1 LKKHTRK
8 SFPSNHFIIMPSARA
23 KRSAAQAELP
33 AVAGTTTT
41 AANATA
47 AVAEEVGGGGGAG
60 GAGVDENN
68 NNINNSINNGD
79 GGGQRRSARSNNVAT
94 TTGGGGS
101 NNAAGKGATTTT
113 KEEEEDDKE
122 QKQIIHYRIGEVL
135 TKYFADSNN
144 VSDVFE
150 VRIPAECTV
159 STNRQ
164 VRGHQLWGTDVY
176 TSDSDVVAVLMH
188 CGYYV
193 PSLQVPPSLHEI
205 RARVRR
211 VDDVSDEF
219 RSSSRNGIRSRAWGK
234 SGFAKKKTIGGEKL
248 VAAPAPAAA
257 GAAGTPADVKEGET
271 MEGGEGENAEGGVG
285 GVAASAADPL
295 SNGVL
300 HTSNGQI
307 INADDFGMVVES
319 AVAMTVNQ
327 QTIELMPTA
336 PESLRYMVVPTFVP
350 EDKERAQRTR
360 AASNANVN
368 VARKKRMIREVT
380 VLYNLCNEPWMKYS
394 MAAIADKGFKKS
406 QWTSARLRRDTLYL
420 ETKDER
426 YQLSW
431 VKGKGKDEN
440 EGSYQF
446 AKCKRALPLEEMR
459 KKGIPLPKD
468 ELKDEIKNLSWN
480 EVKFGVRG
488 LKVKES
494 EYPVTR
500 LQFLAQTSSA

>member
-1 LKKHTRK
+1 
-8 SFPSNHFIIMPSARA
+8 MPSARA

-33 AVAGTTTT
+33 STAG
-41 AANATA
+41 AEDVSGGGHGGNGNVHGGSGDG
-47 AVAEEVGGGGGAG
+47 AVAETTK
-60 GAGVDENN
+60 NN
-68 NNINNSINNGD
+68 N
-79 GGGQRRSARSNNVAT
+79 RRSSRSNTAMNSSKSPPVVVEKDHEAKP
-94 TTGGGGS
+94 
-101 NNAAGKGATTTT
+101 AL
-113 KEEEEDDKE
+113 KEKQKE
-122 QKQIIHYRIGEVL
+122 PERPPPVIHYRIGDIL
-135 TKYFADSNN
+135 TKHFALDEKN
-144 VSDVFE
+144 DVFE

-176 TSDSDVVAVLMH
+176 TSDSDLVAVLIH
-188 CGYYV
+188 CGFYV
-193 PSLQVPPSLHEI
+193 PSLQVPPSLLEI

-219 RSSSRNGIRSRAWGK
+219 RSSSRNGIRSRSWGK
-234 SGFAKKKTIGGEKL
+234 SGFAKKKSAGEKV
-248 VAAPAPAAA
+248 VAAAASSQKEE
-257 GAAGTPADVKEGET
+257 VKEEDKKESEDGGNGD
-271 MEGGEGENAEGGVG
+271 GGEGGAVAPVHPENNNY
-285 GVAASAADPL
+285 D
-295 SNGVL
+295 VL
-300 HTSNGQI
+300 QTANGQI

-319 AVAMTVNQ
+319 AEVVTVNQ
-327 QTIELMPTA
+327 QIIELKPTP
-336 PESLRYMVVPTFVP
+336 PEALRYMVVPTFVP

-380 VLYNLCNEPWMKYS
+380 VLYNLCNEPWLKYS
-394 MAAIADKGFKKS
+394 MAAVADKGFKKS

-420 ETKDER
+420 ETKDGR

-468 ELKDEIKNLSWN
+468 ELKDEIKNLSWD

-500 LQFLAQTSSA
+500 LQFLAQTSPA

>member
-1 LKKHTRK
+1 
-8 SFPSNHFIIMPSARA
+8 MPSARA

-122 QKQIIHYRIGEVL
+122 QQKQIIHYRIGEVL

>member
-1 LKKHTRK
+1 
-8 SFPSNHFIIMPSARA
+8 MPSARA

-41 AANATA
+41 TTA
-47 AVAEEVGGGGGAG
+47 AVAEDVGGGGS
-60 GAGVDENN
+60 AGVDDNN
-68 NNINNSINNGD
+68 NGGGGGGGSD
-79 GGGQRRSARSNNVAT
+79 GGQRRSARSNVAT
-94 TTGGGGS
+94 TGGGGGGS
-101 NNAAGKGATTTT
+101 NNNTAAGKGGATTT
-113 KEEEEDDKE
+113 KEEDNNTKE
-122 QKQIIHYRIGEVL
+122 QQPAKIIHYRIGEIL

-144 VSDVFE
+144 RESDVFE

>member
-1 LKKHTRK
+1 
-8 SFPSNHFIIMPSARA
+8 MPSARA

-234 SGFAKKKTIGGEKL
+234 IGFAKKKTIGGEKL

>member
-1 LKKHTRK
+1 
-8 SFPSNHFIIMPSARA
+8 M
-23 KRSAAQAELP
+23 
-33 AVAGTTTT
+33 
-41 AANATA
+41 
-47 AVAEEVGGGGGAG
+47 
-60 GAGVDENN
+60 
-68 NNINNSINNGD
+68 
-79 GGGQRRSARSNNVAT
+79 
-94 TTGGGGS
+94 
-101 NNAAGKGATTTT
+101 
-113 KEEEEDDKE
+113 
-122 QKQIIHYRIGEVL
+122 
-135 TKYFADSNN
+135 
-144 VSDVFE
+144 
-150 VRIPAECTV
+150 
-159 STNRQ
+159 
-164 VRGHQLWGTDVY
+164 Y
-176 TSDSDVVAVLMH
+176 TSDSDLVAVLMH
-188 CGYYV
+188 CGFYV
-193 PSLQVPPSLHEI
+193 PSIQVPPSLLEI

-219 RSSSRNGIRSRAWGK
+219 RSSSRNGIRSRSWGK
-234 SGFAKKKTIGGEKL
+234 SGFAKKKSAGEKL
-248 VAAPAPAAA
+248 VAAAAA
-257 GAAGTPADVKEGET
+257 SSQKEEVKEEDKKESEDGGNGD
-271 MEGGEGENAEGGVG
+271 GGEGGAVAPVHPENNNY
-285 GVAASAADPL
+285 D
-295 SNGVL
+295 VL
-300 HTSNGQI
+300 QTANGQI

-319 AVAMTVNQ
+319 AEVVTVNQ
-327 QTIELMPTA
+327 KIIELKPTP
-336 PESLRYMVVPTFVP
+336 PEALRYMVVPTFVP

-380 VLYNLCNEPWMKYS
+380 VLYNLCNEPWLKYS
-394 MAAIADKGFKKS
+394 MAAVADKGFKKS

-420 ETKDER
+420 ETKDGR

-468 ELKDEIKNLSWN
+468 ELKDEIKNLSWD

>member
-1 LKKHTRK
+1 
-8 SFPSNHFIIMPSARA
+8 
-23 KRSAAQAELP
+23 
-33 AVAGTTTT
+33 
-41 AANATA
+41 
-47 AVAEEVGGGGGAG
+47 
-60 GAGVDENN
+60 
-68 NNINNSINNGD
+68 
-79 GGGQRRSARSNNVAT
+79 
-94 TTGGGGS
+94 
-101 NNAAGKGATTTT
+101 
-113 KEEEEDDKE
+113 
-122 QKQIIHYRIGEVL
+122 
-135 TKYFADSNN
+135 
-144 VSDVFE
+144 
-150 VRIPAECTV
+150 
-159 STNRQ
+159 
-164 VRGHQLWGTDVY
+164 
-176 TSDSDVVAVLMH
+176 
-188 CGYYV
+188 
-193 PSLQVPPSLHEI
+193 
-205 RARVRR
+205 
-211 VDDVSDEF
+211 VSDEF

-248 VAAPAPAAA
+248 VAAPAPAAV
-257 GAAGTPADVKEGET
+257 GAAGTPADAKEGET
-271 MEGGEGENAEGGVG
+271 KEAGEGENAEGGEG
-285 GVAASAADPL
+285 GVAASAAHPL

-300 HTSNGQI
+300 QTSNGQI

-319 AVAMTVNQ
+319 AVAVTVNQ
-327 QTIELMPTA
+327 QIIELMPTA

-394 MAAIADKGFKKS
+394 MAAVADKGFKKS

>member
-1 LKKHTRK
+1 
-8 SFPSNHFIIMPSARA
+8 MPSARA

-41 AANATA
+41 TTTA

-248 VAAPAPAAA
+248 VAAPAPAAVGA
-257 GAAGTPADVKEGET
+257 AAGTPADAKEGET
-271 MEGGEGENAEGGVG
+271 KEAGEGENAEGGEG
-285 GVAASAADPL
+285 GVAASAAHPL

-300 HTSNGQI
+300 QTSNGQI

-319 AVAMTVNQ
+319 AVAVTVNQ
-327 QTIELMPTA
+327 QIIELMPTA

-394 MAAIADKGFKKS
+394 MAAVADKGFKKS